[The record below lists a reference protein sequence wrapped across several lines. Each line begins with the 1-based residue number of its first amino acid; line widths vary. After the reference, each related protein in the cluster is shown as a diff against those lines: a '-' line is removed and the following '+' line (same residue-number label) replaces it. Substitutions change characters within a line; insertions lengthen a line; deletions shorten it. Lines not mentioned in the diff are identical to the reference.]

1 MYLQPYTRILKNINS
16 MNDIRIEKFITALDR
31 YARANLSDYRY
42 EHSCRVATYA
52 EELAR
57 RYGYGHRLQRLCYL
71 AGISHDMC
79 KEKPIGFLL
88 RTVRTDGQPVTPDEA
103 ANSELLHGRAAAVL
117 LQEHYGIHKKSL
129 LNAVRYHTSAST
141 KFDALGRI
149 IYIADKIEP
158 GRKNCD
164 YLREKVDHLTL
175 DELFLEVLKEVI
187 GFVESKGKKV
197 QACTYKTYRFLK
209 EKGSVQDRQT
219 RRAPNRQA
227 MPNSRAQTVPDM
239 QTKTIRREARN

>member
-1 MYLQPYTRILKNINS
+1 
-16 MNDIRIEKFITALDR
+16 MNDIQIEKFITAITAF
-31 YARANLSDYRY
+31 ARNNLSDHRY
-42 EHSCRVATYA
+42 EHSCRVAVYA
-52 EELAR
+52 EGLAQ
-57 RYGYGHRLQRLCYL
+57 RYGYGRKTQRLCYL
-71 AGISHDMC
+71 AGISHDIC
-79 KEKPIGFLL
+79 KEQRRSLLL
-88 RTVRTDGQPVTPDEA
+88 RMVQTDGQPVSFDEVG
-103 ANSELLHGRAAAVL
+103 NSGLLHGRAAAVL
-117 LQEHYGIHKKSL
+117 LQEKFGIHKKLL
-129 LNAVRYHTSAST
+129 LNAVRYHTSASP
-141 KFDALGRI
+141 KFEAVGKI
-149 IYIADKIEP
+149 VYIADKIEP
-158 GRKNCD
+158 GRENCD
-164 YLREKVDHLTL
+164 YLREKVAKLTL

>member
-1 MYLQPYTRILKNINS
+1 
-16 MNDIRIEKFITALDR
+16 MNDIHIEKFITALDR

-42 EHSCRVATYA
+42 EHSCRVASYA

-57 RYGYGHRLQRLCYL
+57 RYGFGHRLQRLCYL
-71 AGISHDMC
+71 A
-79 KEKPIGFLL
+79 GFLL

-103 ANSELLHGRAAAVL
+103 TNSELLHGRAAAVV

-158 GRKNCD
+158 GRENCD
-164 YLREKVDHLTL
+164 YLREKVKTLTL

-187 GFVESKGKKV
+187 GFVESKGKRV
-197 QACTYKTYRFLK
+197 QSCTYRTYRFFKKRTGDL
-209 EKGSVQDRQT
+209 
-219 RRAPNRQA
+219 
-227 MPNSRAQTVPDM
+227 
-239 QTKTIRREARN
+239 

>member
-1 MYLQPYTRILKNINS
+1 MYLQAYTRILKNINS
-16 MNDIRIEKFITALDR
+16 MNDIRIEKLITVLDR
-31 YARANLSDYRY
+31 YARANLSDHRY
-42 EHSCRVATYA
+42 EHSCRVASYA

-88 RTVRTDGQPVTPDEA
+88 RMVRTDGQPVTPDEVV
-103 ANSELLHGRAAAVL
+103 NSDLLHGRAAAVV

-158 GRKNCD
+158 GRKNCN
-164 YLREKVDHLTL
+164 YLREKVERMPL
-175 DELFLEVLKEVI
+175 DELFLEVLEEVI
-187 GFVESKGKKV
+187 GFVESKGQTV
-197 QACTYKTYRFLK
+197 QACTYKTYWFLK
-209 EKGSVQDRQT
+209 E
-219 RRAPNRQA
+219 RR
-227 MPNSRAQTVPDM
+227 M
-239 QTKTIRREARN
+239 QTSHREARN

>member
-1 MYLQPYTRILKNINS
+1 MYLQAYTRILKNINS
-16 MNDIRIEKFITALDR
+16 MNDIRIEKLITVLDR
-31 YARANLSDYRY
+31 YARRNLSDHRY
-42 EHSCRVATYA
+42 EHSCRVASYA

-103 ANSELLHGRAAAVL
+103 VNSELLHGRAAAVV

-158 GRKNCD
+158 GRKNCN
-164 YLREKVDHLTL
+164 YLREKVERMPL
-175 DELFLEVLKEVI
+175 DELFLEVLEEVI
-187 GFVESKGKKV
+187 GFVESKGQTV
-197 QACTYKTYRFLK
+197 QACTYKTYWFLK
-209 EKGSVQDRQT
+209 E
-219 RRAPNRQA
+219 RR
-227 MPNSRAQTVPDM
+227 M
-239 QTKTIRREARN
+239 QTSHREARN

>member
-1 MYLQPYTRILKNINS
+1 
-16 MNDIRIEKFITALDR
+16 MNDIRIEKLITVLDR

-42 EHSCRVATYA
+42 EHSCRVASYA

-88 RTVRTDGQPVTPDEA
+88 RTVRTDGQPVTPDET

-158 GRKNCD
+158 GRKNCG
-164 YLREKVDHLTL
+164 YLWKKVEKLTL

-187 GFVESKGKKV
+187 GFVESKGQTV

-209 EKGSVQDRQT
+209 EKNALQNKQT
-219 RRAPNRQA
+219 MPNR
-227 MPNSRAQTVPDM
+227 RTQTVPNI
-239 QTKTIRREARN
+239 QTKKAGGEARN

>member
-1 MYLQPYTRILKNINS
+1 MYLQLYTRILKNISS
-16 MNDIRIEKFITALDR
+16 MNDIRIETLITVLDR
-31 YARANLSDYRY
+31 YARRNLSDYRY
-42 EHSCRVATYA
+42 EHSCRVASYA

-79 KEKPIGFLL
+79 KEKPVVFLL
-88 RTVRTDGQPVTPDEA
+88 RTVQADGHRVTSDEA

-117 LQEHYGIHKKSL
+117 LQENYGIHKKSI
-129 LNAVRYHTSAST
+129 LNAVRYHTSASA

-164 YLREKVDHLTL
+164 YLREKVKTLTL

-187 GFVESKGKKV
+187 GFVESKGKRV
-197 QACTYKTYRFLK
+197 QSCTYRTYRFFKKRTGYL
-209 EKGSVQDRQT
+209 
-219 RRAPNRQA
+219 
-227 MPNSRAQTVPDM
+227 
-239 QTKTIRREARN
+239 

>member
-16 MNDIRIEKFITALDR
+16 MNDIRIEKLITVLDR
-31 YARANLSDYRY
+31 YARANLSDHRY
-42 EHSCRVATYA
+42 EHSCRVASYA

-88 RTVRTDGQPVTPDEA
+88 RMVRTDGQPVTPDEVV
-103 ANSELLHGRAAAVL
+103 NSDLLHGRAAAVV

-158 GRKNCD
+158 GRKNCN
-164 YLREKVDHLTL
+164 YLREKVERMPL
-175 DELFLEVLKEVI
+175 DELFLEVLEEVI
-187 GFVESKGKKV
+187 GFVESKGQTV
-197 QACTYKTYRFLK
+197 QACTYKTYWFLK
-209 EKGSVQDRQT
+209 E
-219 RRAPNRQA
+219 RR
-227 MPNSRAQTVPDM
+227 M
-239 QTKTIRREARN
+239 QTSHREARN

>member
-42 EHSCRVATYA
+42 EHSCRVASYA

-57 RYGYGHRLQRLCYL
+57 CYGYGHRLQRLCYL

-164 YLREKVDHLTL
+164 YLREKVEQLTL

-209 EKGSVQDRQT
+209 EKNALQDRQ
-219 RRAPNRQA
+219 QI
-227 MPNSRAQTVPDM
+227 PDM